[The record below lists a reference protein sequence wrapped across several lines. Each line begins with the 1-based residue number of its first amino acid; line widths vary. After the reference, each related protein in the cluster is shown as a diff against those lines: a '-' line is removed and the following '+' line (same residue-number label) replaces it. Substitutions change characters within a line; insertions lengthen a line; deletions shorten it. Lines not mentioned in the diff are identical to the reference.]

1 MRALPNYIQ
10 YETKKTKL
18 RISAQ
23 FLGKNNF
30 LKKKIHIKVRC
41 RIINLNLN
49 KNAATLD
56 GKHFNNPT
64 I

>member
-1 MRALPNYIQ
+1 ML
-10 YETKKTKL
+10 
-18 RISAQ
+18 AQ

-30 LKKKIHIKVRC
+30 QKKFTY
-41 RIINLNLN
+41 RIINLNL
-49 KNAATLD
+49 KDSAATLD